1 MTIDMRMSTT
11 RMDCIQIQVG
21 DMPDMMAPRSPPRW
35 ATSPSIPGP
44 PWDARTAELMTAVE
58 ALG

>member
-35 ATSPSIPGP
+35 ATSPSILDTPGT
-44 PWDARTAELMTAVE
+44 RTAEPMTAAE
-58 ALG
+58 ALE